1 MCELR
6 ICNSK
11 TASLNGVV
19 NSCSEVGTS
28 ASLHFI
34 LRIELVPLAI
44 IFGSSHMLKTR
55 NPFKNY
61 LLQKEAVDCTW
72 EGHGPSGNQMHST
85 FSYSVVVGL
94 CACVTFLLVCEC
106 ACIRIYT
113 CMTTESITVL

>member
-1 MCELR
+1 MCELL

-44 IFGSSHMLKTR
+44 ICGSSHMLKTR

-72 EGHGPSGNQMHST
+72 EGAWPIRESNALNSQL
-85 FSYSVVVGL
+85 FSCGWI
-94 CACVTFLLVCEC
+94 VCM
-106 ACIRIYT
+106 RDFMYT